1 MSGGCELM
9 QALRSITLRD
19 SDELPDGYPFSLP
32 LIQNLGT
39 LELDSPVTYLVG
51 ENGSG
56 KSTLIEAVG
65 LAAELPVVG
74 GQRADQDPTLKPL
87 DTFSRRLRLSWSKR
101 TRRGF
106 LFRAEDFFRFA
117 RRMAEE
123 LKEMESLKDE
133 YDERFKD
140 RPTAHLLTTG
150 SAGNQA
156 RGIEDRYGRDL
167 HARSHGESF
176 MDFFKSRF
184 VPEGLYLMD
193 EPEASLSPQ
202 RQLALLGLVRDMV
215 EQGAQ
220 FIIATHAPILM
231 SLPGSTIYSLDGEA
245 PERVEFDDLEHVTL
259 TRSFLEA
266 PERFLRYL

>member
-1 MSGGCELM
+1 MLSLC
-9 QALRSITLRD
+9 SITLRD
-19 SDELPDGYPFSLP
+19 SEDLPDAYPFNLAV
-32 LIQNLGT
+32 IRNLGV
-39 LELDSPVTYLVG
+39 LQLDSAVTCLVG

-56 KSTLIEAVG
+56 KSTLVEGIG

-74 GQRADQDPTLKPL
+74 GQPADQDPTLKPL
-87 DTFSRRLRLSWSKR
+87 DVFSRRLRLSWKRR

-123 LKEMESLKDE
+123 LKEMEALKTE
-133 YDERFKD
+133 YSERFKD
-140 RPTAHLLTTG
+140 RPTARMLTTG
-150 SAGNQA
+150 SAGGQA
-156 RGIEDRYGRDL
+156 RGIESRYGRDL
-167 HARSHGESF
+167 HNRSHGESF
-176 MDFFKSRF
+176 LDFFKSRF
-184 VPEGLYLMD
+184 VPDGIYLMD

-202 RQLALLGLVRDMV
+202 RQLALLGMIKDMV

-231 SLPGSTIYSLDGEA
+231 ACPGATIYNLDGQA
-245 PERVEFDDLEHVTL
+245 PEKVEYDSLEHVTL

-266 PERFLRYL
+266 PERFLRHM